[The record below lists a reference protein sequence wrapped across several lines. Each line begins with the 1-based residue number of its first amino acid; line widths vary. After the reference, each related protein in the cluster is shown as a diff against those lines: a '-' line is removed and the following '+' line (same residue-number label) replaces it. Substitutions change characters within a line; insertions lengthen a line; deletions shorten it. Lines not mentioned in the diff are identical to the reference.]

1 MCAFSRL
8 LLTLLSY
15 LSHVCGIYFFQTLT
29 RTCPVVAQVTAREG
43 AGRCQLNSPVG
54 GGARGAEMLL
64 GRCVAVSLTLSHLLI
79 RSFPAGCRVFLL
91 LVTRRYS
98 VVFVAPFIIRRLLL
112 ISACLLISV
121 LGFLDHFPEAV
132 AGLPGVRTPAPTAVL
147 ARPRAG
153 RACARSHA
161 PRSRERLTG

>member
-1 MCAFSRL
+1 MYFLSNVDTDMSCGSSGDGKGRRGQVPAEFSSR
-8 LLTLLSY
+8 
-15 LSHVCGIYFFQTLT
+15 
-29 RTCPVVAQVTAREG
+29 
-43 AGRCQLNSPVG
+43 GRGSRG
-54 GGARGAEMLL
+54 GDASRQ
-64 GRCVAVSLTLSHLLI
+64 VSLTLSHLLI
-79 RSFPAGCRVFLL
+79 RGFPAGCRVFLL

-132 AGLPGVRTPAPTAVL
+132 AGLPSVRTPAPTAVL

-153 RACARSHA
+153 RARARSRA
-161 PRSRERLTG
+161 PRSQERLTG